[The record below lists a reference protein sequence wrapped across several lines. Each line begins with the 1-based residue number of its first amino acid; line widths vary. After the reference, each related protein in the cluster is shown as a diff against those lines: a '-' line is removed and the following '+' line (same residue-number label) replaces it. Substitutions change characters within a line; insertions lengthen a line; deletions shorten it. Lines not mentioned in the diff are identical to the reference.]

1 MGHWFAKRDELGP
14 TLEPGSVYRNVRQG
28 NVVETAKVLAVTRD
42 GLGIPH
48 VRFDVT
54 LDSPGKI
61 RLVEGR
67 RILCLAAFAEQFKE
81 RVTA

>member
-1 MGHWFAKRDELGP
+1 MNYWFTKRDETGP
-14 TLEPGSVYRNVRQG
+14 SFEPGTIFRKIRQG
-28 NVVETAKVLAVTRD
+28 NVVETARVLAITRD

-48 VRFDVT
+48 VRYDVT

-81 RVTA
+81 RVST

>member
-1 MGHWFAKRDELGP
+1 MGSWFTKRDDTGP
-14 TLEPGSVYRNVRQG
+14 TLEPGTVYRNVRHG
-28 NVVETAKVLAVTRD
+28 NMVETAKVLGITRD

-48 VRFDVT
+48 VRFDMT

-81 RVTA
+81 RVSA

>member
-1 MGHWFAKRDELGP
+1 MGNWFTKRDESGP
-14 TLEPGSVYRNVRQG
+14 NLEPGSVYRNVKQG
-28 NVVETAKVLAVTRD
+28 NVVETARVLGITRD

-48 VRFDVT
+48 VRYDVT

-81 RVTA
+81 RVSA